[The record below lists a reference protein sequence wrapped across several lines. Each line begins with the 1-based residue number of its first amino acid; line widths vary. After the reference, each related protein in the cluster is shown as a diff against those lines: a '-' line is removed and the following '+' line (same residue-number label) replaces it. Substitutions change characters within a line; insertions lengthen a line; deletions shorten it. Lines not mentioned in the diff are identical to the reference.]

1 MSHTRILFPS
11 WNIYWYLCGRVYT
24 SYSSW
29 FNNLI
34 TNVLFHLSWQ
44 FVTVFKCNSISK
56 HFSQFNLLHLPTYTC
71 MQVSLISHVSRREF
85 TFSLMLLV
93 ENENNVVEGWLPLI
107 FSWTFYFTFFKIP
120 SGSEIRTIFSRSSE
134 KNEPNSHENSQDW
147 EFLLCSDRHLHAVV
161 IDTFVQVS

>member
-1 MSHTRILFPS
+1 MFFLPFLR
-11 WNIYWYLCGRVYT
+11 
-24 SYSSW
+24 
-29 FNNLI
+29 
-34 TNVLFHLSWQ
+34 Q

-107 FSWTFYFTFFKIP
+107 FFHGLFIILFSKFHLDQRSEQYSLGQARKINLILMRIP
-120 SGSEIRTIFSRSSE
+120 RI
-134 KNEPNSHENSQDW
+134 ENSCYA
-147 EFLLCSDRHLHAVV
+147 L
-161 IDTFVQVS
+161 IDICMQLS